1 MEKKKA
7 SSINDA
13 AKTRPLLIKKSESII
28 SLNTKY
34 KSKLKMG

>member
-13 AKTRPLLIKKSESII
+13 AKTRPLLIKKEW
-28 SLNTKY
+28 KY
-34 KSKLKMG
+34 NIP